1 MNVCHMVASF
11 RENLRVSWYDCR
23 DMKCIRSNVRFD
35 GYRLNQNTR
44 SWSPGYQ
51 LRSNEITNLTLVAF
65 AWSRALHSNLQGL
78 NLYICTRRTLRV
90 PSSSFWSKKKRSCD
104 LRLEIANLSIT
115 MEDTR
120 AKLNLYSKISINL
133 W

>member
-1 MNVCHMVASF
+1 
-11 RENLRVSWYDCR
+11 
-23 DMKCIRSNVRFD
+23 MKCIRSNVRFD

-78 NLYICTRRTLRV
+78 NLYIQGALYECLRLHFD
-90 PSSSFWSKKKRSCD
+90 PKKKD
-104 LRLEIANLSIT
+104 LAI
-115 MEDTR
+115 
-120 AKLNLYSKISINL
+120 
-133 W
+133 